1 MTISIL
7 VCVNNI
13 HMRDVRSIQDTKE
26 LVDIINDYLAAGAD
40 IVALEHIDESV
51 EDFYFKSLNDDD
63 IDLMAAENAELPE

>member
-1 MTISIL
+1 
-7 VCVNNI
+7 
-13 HMRDVRSIQDTKE
+13 MRDVRSIQDTKE